1 MPDARPVKT
10 EIQVRYSPM
19 LQFSSVIRRLM
30 GKYGGLDGVDL
41 NIQNQNQLEERIIAG
56 FQSEEY
62 FFDCT
67 WRRAAF
73 AGQGRRDG
81 YKRRD
86 GKVRFFFDL
95 VEDIGG
101 LDFFT
106 RFDALTLLAFDTIP
120 LKMGN
125 DMTSIPEKPPVP
137 VGDFANAFLS
147 PRRPKLSETLTDA
160 GLTLEWEEDNPVIRC
175 NLGPFNP
182 SKDIENFNLV
192 IFESEQGPMRPDW
205 AKVPSLLMR
214 TEIVYSGRHLN
225 HNTYLK
231 CNDMRQKVVESVFS
245 SLKHLENGR

>member
-10 EIQVRYSPM
+10 EIQIRYSPM

-30 GKYGGLDGVDL
+30 GKYGGLDGVDF

-73 AGQGRRDG
+73 VGQGERG
-81 YKRRD
+81 SYNQRD

-95 VEDIGG
+95 VEDISE

-106 RFDALTLLAFDTIP
+106 QFEGLALVAFDTLP
-120 LKMGN
+120 LKVRDG
-125 DMTSIPEKPPVP
+125 SASASEESPVP
-137 VGDFANAFLS
+137 IDEFSKAFLS
-147 PRRPKLSETLTDA
+147 SGHPTLSKSLSDV
-160 GLTLEWEEDNPVIRC
+160 GVTLEWEESNPTVSCI
-175 NLGPFNP
+175 LGPFNP
-182 SKDIENFNLV
+182 SKDLQNHNLV
-192 IFESEQGPMRPDW
+192 IFKPKESPMSPDW

-214 TEIVYSGRHLN
+214 TEIVYSGRDLN
-225 HNTYLK
+225 HDTYLE
-231 CNDMRQKVVESVFS
+231 CNSVRQQVVKSVFS
-245 SLKHLENGR
+245 SLDHLENGR